1 MPKARCAS
9 FTYACRA
16 FSSARDARPRS
27 AQSYVITTAGSPS
40 PTCYAGTTL
49 FGVVNVQSF
58 AIDCKSTPGN
68 STSGTISA
76 WEMGEMRG
84 CHRRVCAGPRTTSP
98 PSPRRAAVGLCVLIS
113 VGLAVLI
120 LYWVW
125 QDRVAKK
132 KVVDTTGTVA
142 HYQALEAA
150 EKGGH

>member
-1 MPKARCAS
+1 M
-9 FTYACRA
+9 
-16 FSSARDARPRS
+16 
-27 AQSYVITTAGSPS
+27 
-40 PTCYAGTTL
+40 
-49 FGVVNVQSF
+49 VNVQSF

-76 WEMGEMRG
+76 WEMGRCGGGG
-84 CHRRVCAGPRTTSP
+84 CHRRACTPARFA
-98 PSPRRAAVGLCVLIS
+98 SPRRAAVGLCVLIS